1 MKIYDTEQIRNIA
14 FVSHGG
20 AGKTTLTE
28 AMLFNTGAINRMGKV
43 EDGNT
48 VSDYDPEEIKR
59 QISINL
65 AMIPVE
71 WKNCKINVID
81 TPGFADFSSEVR
93 SAVRVADGVAVLIS
107 APDGVEVLTEVY
119 WKLADKRNLPRVL
132 FVNKM
137 DRENA
142 NFDAAFAGLRETFG
156 NKVVALQI
164 PIGKEK
170 DFKGIIDILK
180 MKAYYGTEDGKMKEE
195 EIPEEFMDIVN
206 EQREVL
212 IEAVA
217 EADDELLMKYLEG
230 EELTEEEIEK
240 GLTIGIKNASIFPV
254 LCGSAVN
261 NIGIQNLMD
270 FFVTYMPNPAEA
282 VQENDLADKPFAGIV
297 FKTLADPYT
306 GKVSYLRLF
315 QGELT
320 NEKPLYNP
328 NKGVE
333 EKAGQLLIMRGK
345 NQEPVTTLKAGDICA
360 IPKLQQTST
369 GDTLCEKGSD
379 TVLEGIEFPE
389 PNFSVAI
396 APKNKGD
403 EDKLGSG
410 MSRILNE
417 DPVLIME
424 KNVETNETILTGMGE
439 LHLDV
444 VVSKLKERYGVQVEM
459 STPKVPYRETIRKS
473 VSGVEAKY
481 KKQTGGRGQYGH
493 VFLDVAPLPDKEFEF
508 HETIFGGVV
517 PKQYIPAVEKG
528 VVEAMKEGV
537 LAKYPVTNIKVT
549 LVDGSYHSV
558 DSSEHAFK
566 LAGSMALKKALEQ
579 ADPVLL
585 EPIMEVEVRV
595 PEKFM
600 GDIMGD
606 LNSKRGRIL
615 GMDSEGEEQ
624 VVRAMVPLAEMYR
637 YAIDLKSITQGRGNF
652 KMKFSHYE
660 EVPPNIAEKVIQEA
674 ASEEEE
680 E

>member
-1 MKIYDTEQIRNIA
+1 MKIYDTEKIRNIA
-14 FVSHGG
+14 LISHGG

-28 AMLFNTGAINRMGKV
+28 AMLFNAGVINRMGRV

-48 VSDYDPEEIKR
+48 TTDYDPEEVKR
-59 QISINL
+59 QISINTAL
-65 AMIPVE
+65 APVE
-71 WKNCKINVID
+71 WKGCKINILD
-81 TPGFADFSSEVR
+81 TPGFADFVSEVR
-93 SAVRVADGVAVLIS
+93 SALRVADGVAMLIS
-107 APDGVEVLTEVY
+107 APDGVEVLTKVY
-119 WKLADKRNLPRVL
+119 WKLAEKRNLPRVL
-132 FVNKM
+132 FINKM

-142 NFDAAFAGLRETFG
+142 NFDSALSQLKEVFG

-170 DFKGIIDILK
+170 DFSGVIDILK
-180 MKAYYGTEDGKMKEE
+180 QKAFLDSGDGKINEE
-195 EIPEEFMDIVN
+195 EIPGEFADTVN
-206 EQREVL
+206 EHREAL

-230 EELTEEEIEK
+230 EELAAEEIEK
-240 GLTIGIKNASIFPV
+240 GLSIGVKNAMVYPV
-254 LCGSAVN
+254 LCSSAVK
-261 NIGIQNLMD
+261 NIGVRTLLD
-270 FFVTYMPNPAEA
+270 FFVDYMPNPAEA
-282 VQENDLADKPFAGIV
+282 NEESALENKPFAGLI

-306 GKVSYLRLF
+306 GKVSFLRLY
-315 QGELT
+315 QGVLT
-320 NEKPLYNP
+320 SEKILHNS
-328 NKGVE
+328 NKGID

-345 NQEPVTTLKAGDICA
+345 NQEPVDMLKAGDICA
-360 IPKLQQTST
+360 IPKLQHSST
-369 GDTLCEKGSD
+369 GDTLCEKGAD
-379 TVLEGIEFPE
+379 IVLESIDFPE
-389 PNFSVAI
+389 PTYSVAI

-410 MSRILNE
+410 ISKILNE
-417 DPVLIME
+417 DPVLKMG
-424 KNVETNETILTGMGE
+424 KNIETNETILTGMGE

-444 VVSKLKERYGVQVEM
+444 VVSKLKERYGVQVDM
-459 STPKVPYRETIRKS
+459 NTPKVPYRETIRKP
-473 VSGVEAKY
+473 VSRVEAKY

-493 VFLDVAPLPDKEFEF
+493 VFLDVTPLPDKDFQFE
-508 HETIFGGVV
+508 ETIFGGVV

-537 LAKYPVTNIKVT
+537 LAKYPVTNVKVT

-566 LAGSMALKKALEQ
+566 LAGSMAFKKAMEQ

-624 VVRAMVPLAEMYR
+624 IIRALVPLAEMYR
-637 YAIDLKSITQGRGNF
+637 YAIDLKSITQGRGSF
-652 KMKFSHYE
+652 KMKFAHYE
-660 EVPPNIAEKVIQEA
+660 EVPPNIAEKIIQEA
-674 ASEEEE
+674 ASEKEES
-680 E
+680 

>member
-1 MKIYDTEQIRNIA
+1 MKIYNTEQIRNIA
-14 FVSHGG
+14 LVSHGG

-28 AMLFNTGAINRMGKV
+28 AMLFNTGVITRMGKV

-65 AMIPVE
+65 ALVPTE

-93 SAVRVADGVAVLIS
+93 SAIRVADGVAVLIS

-170 DFKGIIDILK
+170 DFIGIIDILK

-195 EIPEEFMDIVN
+195 EIPEEFISIAN

-240 GLTIGIKNASIFPV
+240 GLIIGIKNASVFPV
-254 LCGSAVN
+254 LCGSAVK
-261 NIGIQNLMD
+261 NIGVQNLMD
-270 FFVTYMPNPAEA
+270 FFVKYMPNPAEA
-282 VQENDLADKPFAGIV
+282 LKESNLVDKPFAGIV

-306 GKVSYLRLF
+306 GKISYLRLY

-320 NEKPLYNP
+320 NEKVLYNP
-328 NKGVE
+328 NKDTE

-345 NQEPVTTLKAGDICA
+345 NQDPVTTLKAGDICA

-379 TVLEGIEFPE
+379 IVLEGIEFPE

-396 APKNKGD
+396 TPKNKGD

-410 MSRILNE
+410 ISKILNE
-417 DPVLIME
+417 DPALKME
-424 KNVETNETILTGMGE
+424 KNIETNETILTGMGE

-459 STPKVPYRETIRKS
+459 STPKVPYRETIRKA
-473 VSGVEAKY
+473 VSRVEAKY

-493 VFLDVAPLPDKEFEF
+493 VFLDVAPLSDKEFQFE
-508 HETIFGGVV
+508 ETIFGGVV

-585 EPIMEVEVRV
+585 EPIIEVEVRV

-624 VVRAMVPLAEMYR
+624 VVRALVPLAEMYR

-660 EVPPNIAEKVIQEA
+660 EVPPNIAEKIIQEA
-674 ASEEEE
+674 ALREEE
-680 E
+680 